1 MMTMEIYDVP
11 RALTD
16 QESECFGGGT
26 RGSISPP
33 LNPPASQVGFTTIS
47 TQFVIPEPGA
57 DASRLAFLAAFFD
70 LISPSRS

>member
-16 QESECFGGGT
+16 QESECVGGGA

-47 TQFVIPEPGA
+47 TQFCHPGTGCGW
-57 DASRLAFLAAFFD
+57 FTIGIFGGIF
-70 LISPSRS
+70 